1 MDTTSWEGKLVLP
14 VSPRRDHLRG
24 AATAPL
30 MLLEYGDYECAYCG
44 AAHPIVKAI
53 EAQLGKLLTFAFRHF
68 PLTTVHPLAE
78 TAAEAAEGAGAQ
90 GKFWSMHDL
99 LYANQPNLAPPH
111 LVGYAQAL
119 GLDLARFNAELAGGL
134 HAAKVREDFIS
145 GVRSGVNGTPTFYI
159 NGRRHDGPWDY
170 ANLLAALQRA
180 AGLVVEA

>member
-1 MDTTSWEGKLVLP
+1 MQSN
-14 VSPRRDHLRG
+14 
-24 AATAPL
+24 
-30 MLLEYGDYECAYCG
+30 YG
-44 AAHPIVKAI
+44 
-53 EAQLGKLLTFAFRHF
+53 
-68 PLTTVHPLAE
+68 

-90 GKFWSMHDL
+90 GKFWGMHDL
-99 LYANQPNLAPPH
+99 LYANQPNLAPPY

-134 HAAKVREDFIS
+134 HAAKVREDFMS

-180 AGLVVEA
+180 AGLIVEA